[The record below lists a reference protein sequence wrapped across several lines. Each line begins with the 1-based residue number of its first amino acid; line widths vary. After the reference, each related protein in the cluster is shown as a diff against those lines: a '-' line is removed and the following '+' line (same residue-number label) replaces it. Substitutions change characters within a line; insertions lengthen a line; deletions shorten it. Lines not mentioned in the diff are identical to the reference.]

1 MVIFRKPLLWSAL
14 TVGITAHCQRVHNSI
29 VSCVATQRSY
39 GPWSERA
46 PSHHA
51 EFMPQSVPAHAAQ
64 DYITLEFE
72 EYVWPTRISIFESYN
87 PGAVCQV
94 WALNMFQWQLLW
106 QANSGD
112 ADALLLPPPQ
122 QRSRLFSPP
131 LADAQS
137 PTRCIRL
144 DFQHRHLDYFA
155 ELDAVL
161 LVGRRVTD
169 VNALQRQL
177 DQRQLGRIERRLDA
191 VAFQAQPSADPARV
205 MEHFLCHELGRF
217 SVQSDV
223 EDVSSSFIQQM
234 PVKPDNRDQL

>member
-1 MVIFRKPLLWSAL
+1 
-14 TVGITAHCQRVHNSI
+14 
-29 VSCVATQRSY
+29 
-39 GPWSERA
+39 
-46 PSHHA
+46 
-51 EFMPQSVPAHAAQ
+51 MPPYAAQ

-106 QANSGD
+106 PASPD
-112 ADALLLPPPQ
+112 AMPAPAALPH
-122 QRSRLFSPP
+122 RSRIFSPP

-144 DFQHRHLDYFA
+144 DFQHRHLDYYA

-177 DQRQLGRIERRLDA
+177 DQRQLGRIERHLDA
-191 VAFQAQPSADPARV
+191 MSFQAMPSADQSV
-205 MEHFLCHELGRF
+205 MEHFLVYELGRF
-217 SVQSDV
+217 AEQMAGPD
-223 EDVSSSFIQQM
+223 ETSFIQQM
-234 PVKPDNRDQL
+234 PVSRTPECPVFGRTVIV